1 MAYSKKVPAT
11 LPLPKKKGEKV
22 PVVVEL
28 GVGKV
33 SKQKIMASTTKLA
46 SYEV

>member
-1 MAYSKKVPAT
+1 MANSKKVPAT
-11 LPLPKKKGEKV
+11 LPLPKKGEKV

-33 SKQKIMASTTKLA
+33 SKQKIMVSTTKLA
-46 SYEV
+46 LEEV